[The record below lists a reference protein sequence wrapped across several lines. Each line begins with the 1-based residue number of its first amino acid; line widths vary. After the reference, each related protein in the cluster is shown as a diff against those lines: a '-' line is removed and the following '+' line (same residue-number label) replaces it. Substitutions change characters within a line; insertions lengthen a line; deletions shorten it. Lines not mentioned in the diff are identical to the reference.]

1 MELHEW
7 FADESRATLLRSSGL
22 RVGDLE
28 LLAMERRG
36 LVTKEI
42 ARTMGVSVDSV
53 NSQFQRIEARL
64 ECPTRKA
71 AARRAA
77 EYGLI

>member
-22 RVGDLE
+22 RERDLE

-53 NSQFQRIEARL
+53 NS
-64 ECPTRKA
+64 
-71 AARRAA
+71 
-77 EYGLI
+77 